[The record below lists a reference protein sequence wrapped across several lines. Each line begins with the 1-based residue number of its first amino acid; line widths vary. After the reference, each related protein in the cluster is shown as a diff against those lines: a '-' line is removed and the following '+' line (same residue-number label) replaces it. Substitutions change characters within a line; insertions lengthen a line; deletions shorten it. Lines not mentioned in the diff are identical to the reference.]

1 MTAADFDAWA
11 GAQLAAVEDCLGQW
25 VPADAPAHLGTAMR
39 YAVLDGGKRLR
50 PLLTL
55 AAAHAVGGLRIASLR
70 AACAVELIHAYSLV
84 HDDMPCMDN
93 DVLRRGKPT
102 VHVKFGE
109 APAMLAGDA
118 MQALAFE
125 VLTPDAPSNPEATV
139 PAALQAKL
147 CGLLARA
154 AGHAGMA
161 GGQAIDLASV
171 GRPLDEQSLRD
182 MHHRKTGALLRASV
196 MMGAACGD
204 VDAAAWSALE
214 VYGNSIGLAFQVIDD
229 VLDVTQASDKLGK
242 TAGKDVDANKPTY
255 VSLMGLDAARRH
267 AFELRD
273 QAHSAL
279 ARSALRDTVWL
290 GLLADKVVERDR

>member
-1 MTAADFDAWA
+1 MAA
-11 GAQLAAVEDCLGQW
+11 
-25 VPADAPAHLGTAMR
+25 
-39 YAVLDGGKRLR
+39 
-50 PLLTL
+50 
-55 AAAHAVGGLRIASLR
+55 LR

-102 VHVKFGE
+102 VHVQFGE
-109 APAMLAGDA
+109 AAAMLAGDA

-125 VLTPDAPSNPEATV
+125 VLTPEAPTSADDVMSP
-139 PAALQAKL
+139 ALQARL

-171 GRPLDEQSLRD
+171 GRPLDEHSLRD

-196 MMGAACGD
+196 LMGAACGD
-204 VDAAAWSALE
+204 IEPATRDALE
-214 VYGNSIGLAFQVIDD
+214 VYGDSIGLAFQVIDD
-229 VLDVTQASDKLGK
+229 VLDVTQASETLGK

-255 VSLMGLDAARRH
+255 VSLMGLDAARQH
-267 AFELRD
+267 ALDLRD
-273 QAHSAL
+273 QA
-279 ARSALRDTVWL
+279 RSALVRSALKNTVWL
-290 GLLADKVVERDR
+290 EMLADKVVERDR

>member
-1 MTAADFDAWA
+1 MTVADFDAWA
-11 GAQLAAVEDCLGQW
+11 RTQLAAVEECLGLW
-25 VPADAPAHLGTAMR
+25 VPADAPAALGTAMR

-50 PLLTL
+50 PLLVL
-55 AAAHAVGGLRIASLR
+55 AAAHAAGGPRMAALR

-102 VHVKFGE
+102 VHVQFGE

-125 VLTPDAPSNPEATV
+125 VLTPDATDVGMPP
-139 PAALQAKL
+139 ALQARL

-171 GRPLDEQSLRD
+171 GRPLDEHSLRD

-196 MMGAACGD
+196 LMGAACGD
-204 VDAAAWSALE
+204 VHPAAWTALE
-214 VYGNSIGLAFQVIDD
+214 AYGNAVGLAFQVIDD
-229 VLDVTQASDKLGK
+229 VLDVTQASDQLGK

-255 VSLMGLDAARRH
+255 VSLMGLDAARQH

-273 QAHSAL
+273 QAQAAL
-279 ARSALRDTVWL
+279 VRSGLRDTGWL